1 MFRQM
6 TINCCYIPT
15 VHFKTYELNLVRIL
29 QVVCMLVVWHD
40 PATEHCQENTMK
52 YVAVFVYV
60 LAFEPL

>member
-1 MFRQM
+1 M
-6 TINCCYIPT
+6 TINYCYITT
-15 VHFKTYELNLVRIL
+15 VHFKTYEFNLVRI
-29 QVVCMLVVWHD
+29 QVVYILVVWHD